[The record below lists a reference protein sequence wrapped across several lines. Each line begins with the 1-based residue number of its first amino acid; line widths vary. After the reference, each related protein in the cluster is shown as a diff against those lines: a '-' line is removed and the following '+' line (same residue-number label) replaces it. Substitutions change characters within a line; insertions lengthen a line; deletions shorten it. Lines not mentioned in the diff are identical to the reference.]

1 MADQAREDA
10 SGSEAIARL
19 SEEAEVLKAQKA
31 ELEAKIRVLRDSEDF
46 EAGVYHAGEIFEL
59 QQNKLRL
66 ETELE
71 FIRKK
76 INRIRLAEDPTG
88 LLH

>member
-10 SGSEAIARL
+10 SGSDAIARL
-19 SEEAEVLKAQKA
+19 SEEGEVLKAQKA
-31 ELEAKIRVLRDSEDF
+31 DLEARIRVLRDSEDF

>member
-1 MADQAREDA
+1 
-10 SGSEAIARL
+10 L

-31 ELEAKIRVLRDSEDF
+31 DMEARIRVLRDSEDF